1 MKAGDLVR
9 HYKEVVATEDGETIF
24 YKKSE
29 VAVVVEDYEPWTKLI
44 KIFCE
49 GKVKVVHI
57 SEVSTLKRG
66 AGWTNKVSD

>member
-29 VAVVVEDYEPWTKLI
+29 VAVVVEDYEPWTKII

-66 AGWTNKVSD
+66 SGWTNTVSD

>member
-9 HYKEVVATEDGETIF
+9 HYKEMVATEDGETIF

-29 VAVVVEDYEPWTKLI
+29 VGVVMENYEPWTKLI

-57 SEVSTLKRG
+57 SEVTTLKRG
-66 AGWTNKVSD
+66 VGWTNTVSD

>member
-66 AGWTNKVSD
+66 SGWTNTVSD